1 MRHPG
6 HHFICHG
13 AVVRAVASTAGRQAQ
28 IIPGLECCRE
38 RPQSKKPNKKDGKP
52 ALHPS
57 LMLHDE
63 RITPVDRQPRCVLRY
78 HRFIA
83 VSSTLPEEFPVSQ
96 ENASSS
102 STELSAQAACT
113 RRPLRIALFGFGT
126 VGSSVARILV
136 ESKTE
141 GVELTHIYNRNVA
154 RKRVDWTAPNVV
166 WSEDADA
173 VLASDVDVIVELA
186 GGLDPAGEW
195 VRRALEAGKSVV
207 TANKKLIAYHGVEL
221 ERLAAAKG
229 GHLKYGAAVA
239 GGIPVIPG
247 IEQGLAGDRIESM
260 EGILNGTCNFI
271 LSKME
276 AGAEYATVLATA
288 QAKGYAEADP
298 TEDVGGFDARA
309 KLAILMR
316 LALRVVVDPE
326 EIVPQ
331 PITAVTAVDFS
342 YARDLGCTIRQ
353 VARAEES
360 GGNVAAT
367 VGPMLVDK
375 KSPLAWSRGTENMVI
390 LTGHYGGDV
399 VFSGHGAGGHPTA
412 VAVVSDL
419 LALAHG
425 SRRVA
430 VPSTP
435 ACIGAEFEVPHYIR
449 FLVNDRPGIVAEITG
464 ALARERINIRAIVQ
478 KPGYPAHALPFVV
491 TVEPCKSSALKRALA
506 SISRMDCLL
515 EEPLDLQMLE

>member
-1 MRHPG
+1 M
-6 HHFICHG
+6 
-13 AVVRAVASTAGRQAQ
+13 AA
-28 IIPGLECCRE
+28 EK
-38 RPQSKKPNKKDGKP
+38 QS
-52 ALHPS
+52 
-57 LMLHDE
+57 
-63 RITPVDRQPRCVLRY
+63 I
-78 HRFIA
+78 
-83 VSSTLPEEFPVSQ
+83 
-96 ENASSS
+96 S
-102 STELSAQAACT
+102 STESSVPESRA

-136 ESKTE
+136 DSKPE
-141 GVELTHIYNRNVA
+141 GLKLTHIFNRKVA
-154 RKRVDWTAPNVV
+154 RKKVDWVPEGVV
-166 WSEDADA
+166 WSEDSDT
-173 VLASDVDVIVELA
+173 VLASDVDVVVELA
-186 GGLDPAGEW
+186 GGLDPAGAW
-195 VRRALEAGKSVV
+195 VRRALESGKSVV

-239 GGIPVIPG
+239 GGIPVIPAL
-247 IEQGLAGDRIESM
+247 EQGLAGDRIERM

-276 AGAEYATVLATA
+276 SGAEYATVLAAA

-360 GGNVAAT
+360 GGTVAAT
-367 VGPMLVDK
+367 VGPMLVDRN
-375 KSPLAWSRGTENMVI
+375 SPLAWSRGTDNMVI
-390 LTGHYGGDV
+390 LTGKYGGDV

-425 SRRVA
+425 SRRVEIPS
-430 VPSTP
+430 VP
-435 ACIGAEFEVPHYIR
+435 ARIGAEFEVPHYIR
-449 FLVNDRPGIVAEITG
+449 FLVADRPGIVAEITG

-478 KPGYPAHALPFVV
+478 KPGYPQHALPFVV

-506 SISRMDCLL
+506 SISEMDCLL
-515 EEPLDLQMLE
+515 EQPLDLQMLE